1 MGRKSYLQERTSNP
15 RVTNDIRGDEDG
27 VSSCLG
33 WGVGVVRVGHGM
45 GWGVVVMG
53 WGGVGWGGV
62 GMGVRYHTNHTIPY
76 RCSLLFFTTLRRET
90 TPPTRRSELSLWSVR
105 ALR

>member
-33 WGVGVVRVGHGM
+33 WDGVGC
-45 GWGVVVMG
+45 GWDGMG
-53 WGGVGWGGV
+53 WGGVGWGVG
-62 GMGVRYHTNHTIPY
+62 GMGWGGVVPYHTIPY
-76 RCSLLFFTTLRRET
+76 RCSLLFATTLRRET
-90 TPPTRRSELSLWSVR
+90 TPPARCSGLSLWSIR

>member
-33 WGVGVVRVGHGM
+33 WGVGGVRVGW
-45 GWGVVVMG
+45 GWGGVVMG
-53 WGGVGWGGV
+53 WDGMVWGGVWVGWGGV
-62 GMGVRYHTNHTIPY
+62 WVGWDGVGWGWGGDGCAIRYQSYHTTPYHTVVACFLEVY
-76 RCSLLFFTTLRRET
+76 AS
-90 TPPTRRSELSLWSVR
+90 
-105 ALR
+105 